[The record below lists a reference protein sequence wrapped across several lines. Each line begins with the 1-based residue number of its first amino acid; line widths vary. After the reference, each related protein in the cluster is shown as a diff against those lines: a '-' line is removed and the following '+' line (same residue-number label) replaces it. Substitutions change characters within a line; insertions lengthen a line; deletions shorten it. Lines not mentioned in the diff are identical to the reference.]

1 MKTIMPLPRND
12 QIVILQA
19 LVGLG
24 ETGYQ
29 PNNVELGLAVIPRVG
44 KGMTLVHMSNV
55 MPYES

>member
-1 MKTIMPLPRND
+1 MKTIVPLPRND

-29 PNNVELGLAVIPRVG
+29 PNNVEPGLEVIPRVG

>member
-1 MKTIMPLPRND
+1 MKTIVPLPRND
-12 QIVILQA
+12 QIFILQA

-29 PNNVELGLAVIPRVG
+29 PNNVEPGLAVIPRVG